1 MKLPNANPSKFLFK
15 GGKYSFMFVPCF
27 CRLHRIIGESV
38 DNRSKKIDFPT
49 SERKCPFYKLRP
61 ALAVAISIISQ
72 YQYLWLWPSQYL
84 NISSIKSLA
93 CETKSFPEA
102 GGNWNLENEERSI
115 LQFFRQSSSLKSDQ
129 ICIFIRNQVQGVFY
143 FWEVLFSSP
152 VSNHLFINF
161 TRMRRSENY

>member
-49 SERKCPFYKLRP
+49 SERKCPFYHCGLRR
-61 ALAVAISIISQ
+61 
-72 YQYLWLWPSQYL
+72 WLWPSRYL